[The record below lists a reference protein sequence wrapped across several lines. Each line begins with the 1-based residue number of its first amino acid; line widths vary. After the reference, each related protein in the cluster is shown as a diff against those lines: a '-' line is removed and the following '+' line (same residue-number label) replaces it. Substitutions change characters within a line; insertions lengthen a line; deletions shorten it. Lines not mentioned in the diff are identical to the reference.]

1 MDLILGTRNRTPLCI
16 TPDDLS
22 TTCLLNLCY
31 LPLFW
36 ATITASV
43 IAQVIKPR
51 LWLAWLSV
59 MLSLVLR
66 PPHWSEKEARKAAT
80 ETSLKLR
87 SIEIRTASEKQ
98 ETGRNQQGKSCSFL
112 LSVMRG
118 KGFIGGILHSATHLF
133 FLKNCTQSV
142 M

>member
-1 MDLILGTRNRTPLCI
+1 MYYPRWPQHH
-16 TPDDLS
+16 LS
-22 TTCLLNLCY
+22 FESLLLAFVLSDNYCLSDSSGHE
-31 LPLFW
+31 
-36 ATITASV
+36 A
-43 IAQVIKPR
+43 R

-80 ETSLKLR
+80 ETSLKLK
-87 SIEIRTASEKQ
+87 SIEIRTASEKH
-98 ETGRNQQGKSCSFL
+98 ETGRNQQGKSWSFL
-112 LSVMRG
+112 LSVKRG
-118 KGFIGGILHSATHLF
+118 KGFIGGILHSVTHLF